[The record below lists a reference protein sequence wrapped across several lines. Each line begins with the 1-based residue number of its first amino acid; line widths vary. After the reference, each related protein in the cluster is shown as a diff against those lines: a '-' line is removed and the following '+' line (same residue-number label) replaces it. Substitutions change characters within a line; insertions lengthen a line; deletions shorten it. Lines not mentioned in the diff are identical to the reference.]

1 MLKQIAY
8 SALTLLSVSTYAN
21 TDLEGREHY
30 APDYFARY
38 GPQNAED
45 MVSQVPGFTLANRDG
60 NNSQRGLGQGL
71 GNLLINGKR
80 PSTKDDGPVALL
92 ERIPANQVL
101 RIEVLNQGSAELSGQ
116 SGKIVNVI
124 AAEPKALSTT
134 WKYEYHALE
143 DGFDTPK
150 FDISMTGKLGT
161 AAFTAGIDWSGD
173 QFPQWGRERLYTP
186 LNTVYEF
193 RDETSNYF
201 TRATTANLSLA
212 WDTDDLIANV
222 SLLITQDKSTYEES
236 SDRFSASIDGSIG
249 AQTNAVDYKNIEDQF
264 AYELGGDYT
273 QALGNGQLKII
284 ALLRRSSNDDHATF
298 TDLPTIGDHYLYQS
312 FSKPKESENILRT
325 VYSFELFD
333 GHNFEWATELVENT
347 LETHSTYLED
357 KGAGFTP
364 LVFDGSDTEVSEERA
379 ELSLQYSRA
388 LSERLS
394 LQASLG
400 SEYSQISVAGD
411 ENRSESFVRPKGF
424 LALSW
429 TQNQN
434 LRIRTRLERSVGQLD
449 FYDFASSNN
458 ANDGTALGGNT
469 ALVPEQTWR
478 AELSFEQQLGLGN
491 SVTLTAFGERI
502 DDFITYMP
510 MSGGGEGKGNL
521 EYLDSTGIDLTATF
535 NTESWGIAGG
545 KLDLTA
551 EIHSDE
557 FEDPLTGNTLEYRRD
572 GYRPEYYQLS
582 FRQDLP
588 RTPWAWGVILE
599 ERSGNITYR
608 RNSLRD
614 QDHSGLQA
622 HRIFIEHKD
631 LWGMVAKFEVED
643 LFGFTYENDLTFF
656 TGDRGGEVERR
667 ETNKRHS
674 PWVARMSISGTF

>member
-1 MLKQIAY
+1 MLKLIAY
-8 SALTLLSVSTYAN
+8 SAFTLLSVSLYAN
-21 TDLEGREHY
+21 TDTDSRELY

-45 MVSQVPGFTLANRDG
+45 MVSQVPGFTLANRNG

-101 RIEVLNQGSAELSGQ
+101 RIEVLNEGSAELSGQ

-143 DGFDTPK
+143 DGFNTPK
-150 FDISMTGKLGT
+150 FDISMTGKVGT

-186 LNTVYEF
+186 SNTVYEL

-201 TRATTANLSLA
+201 TRGTTANFNLA
-212 WDTDDLIANV
+212 WDTDNLIANV
-222 SLLITQDKSTYEES
+222 SLLIKQDKSTYEES
-236 SDRFSASIDGSIG
+236 SDRFSAGIDGSVG
-249 AQTNAVDYKNIEDQF
+249 AQITAVDYKNIEDEF
-264 AYELGGDYT
+264 SYELGGDYT
-273 QALGNGQLKII
+273 QALGEGQLKII
-284 ALLRRSSNDDHATF
+284 GLLRRSSNEDHATF
-298 TDLPTIGDHYLYQS
+298 TDLPMMGDHYLYQS
-312 FSKPKESENILRT
+312 FSKPKESENILRA
-325 VYSFELFD
+325 VYSFEPFD
-333 GHNFEWATELVENT
+333 GHNFEWAGELVENK
-347 LETHSTYLED
+347 LATHSTYYED
-357 KGAGFTP
+357 SGEGFTP
-364 LVFDGSDTEVSEERA
+364 LILGGSDTDVSEERA
-379 ELSLQYSRA
+379 EVSLQYSSA

-394 LQASLG
+394 IQTSLG
-400 SEYSQISVAGD
+400 SEYSQISVEGD
-411 ENRSESFVRPKGF
+411 EKRSESFVRPKGF

-429 TQNQN
+429 AQNDD

-491 SVTLTAFGERI
+491 SVTFTIFGQRI
-502 DDFITYMP
+502 EDFITYMP

-521 EYLDSTGIDLTATF
+521 EYLDSTGLDLTATF
-535 NTESWGIAGG
+535 NTEHWGITGG
-545 KLDLTA
+545 KLDLIA

-557 FEDPLTGNTLEYRRD
+557 FEDPLTGDTLRYRRN
-572 GYRPEYYQLS
+572 GYSPEFYQLS

-614 QDHSGLQA
+614 QDHSGIQA
-622 HRIFIEHKD
+622 HRIFIEHKN
-631 LWGMVAKFEVED
+631 LWGMVAKLEVED
-643 LFGFTYENDLTFF
+643 LFGFTYENNQTFF
-656 TGDRGGEVERR
+656 TGDRGGEIERR
-667 ETNKRHS
+667 EVNERHS
-674 PWVARMSISGTF
+674 PWVARMSVSGTF